1 MYIAYIYN
9 IAEKMTDDLPDFHG
23 FQWDKGNSCKN
34 LVKHDVSDGE
44 CEEIFFNEPIMFL
57 HDVKHSGVENRFAAF
72 GVTNSGRLLTVV
84 FTGREKLIRVISA
97 RDMNRKERGFYKKYE
112 KDPKV

>member
-1 MYIAYIYN
+1 
-9 IAEKMTDDLPDFHG
+9 MTDDLPDFHG